1 MEITVMLLSTMAEL
15 LHTQALMKTSDGLL
29 LILLI
34 VKGTYCNCCSFLVTY
49 VLFQFGSS
57 Y

>member
-34 VKGTYCNCCSFLVTY
+34 VKGTYCNCCSFPVTY